1 MNPDDTEIEIKTL
14 PVYLSMSVPNHRE
27 FVFSGMG
34 LKSEKV
40 KAGDD
45 GYKAT
50 LEFEGDPEEYEYM
63 DIASAYLPDGDASS
77 VRSSKISLA
86 SLRYGDMFLEGCRDS
101 ITAVLSFKFEVNEE
115 SGTVVSGVKAKVE
128 INVAPGQLTDVMLDI
143 AGELSSDN
151 QILTLV
157 ECEPE
162 ENAVDDEDASDILGT
177 LPQFDVTQDA

>member
-1 MNPDDTEIEIKTL
+1 MNPDEIDDPAKWKL
-14 PVYLSMSVPNHRE
+14 VMSEGARQ
-27 FVFSGMG
+27 FVFGGMA

-40 KAGDD
+40 KAGDE

-50 LEFEGDPEEYEYM
+50 LEFEGNPEEYEYM
-63 DIASAYLPDGDASS
+63 GIASAYLPDGDASS

-101 ITAVLSFKFEVNEE
+101 ITAVLSFKFEKNEE
-115 SGTVVSGVKAKVE
+115 SGTVVSGVKVKVE
-128 INVAPGQLTDVMLDI
+128 VSVAPGQLTDVMLDI
-143 AGELSSDN
+143 AGELSSDS
-151 QILTLV
+151 QTLTMV

-162 ENAVDDEDASDILGT
+162 ENKVDGEDASDILGT